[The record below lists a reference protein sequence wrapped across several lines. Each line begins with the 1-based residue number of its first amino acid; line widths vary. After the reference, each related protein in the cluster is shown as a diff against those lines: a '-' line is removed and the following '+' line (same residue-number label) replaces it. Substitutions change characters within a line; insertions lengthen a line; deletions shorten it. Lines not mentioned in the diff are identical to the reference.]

1 MEQGVS
7 SVYALLNQAQDL
19 EDMDDSIYS
28 SDVDNES
35 SFESDKA
42 LSLGSIR
49 IRNETAKVE
58 KKEQALELRRLV
70 ARQAL
75 SFIKWQL
82 VVTNVFFGGYL
93 MGMFLVIHAPIP
105 SEVMVGWFSSTI
117 VEVIGILWVI
127 ARSLFP
133 FRDRH
138 RNRESEK

>member
-19 EDMDDSIYS
+19 EDMDNSVYPS
-28 SDVDNES
+28 VVDNES
-35 SFESDKA
+35 SFENDKA

-49 IRNETAKVE
+49 LRNETAKVE

-70 ARQAL
+70 AKEAL
-75 SFIKWQL
+75 SFIKFQL
-82 VVTNVFFGGYL
+82 IITNVFFGGYL
-93 MGMFLVIHAPIP
+93 VAMLFCVHAAIP